1 MIKMKHRVKKFQFK
15 KGKDATR
22 STLRKLAL
30 NLIRKGRLETNL
42 KKAKALRSFIDR
54 LVYKA
59 KEKSGANKNVLLKQL
74 SDKKAVNKLF
84 AEVGP
89 IFKKRTGGF
98 VRIIRT
104 GSRFG
109 DGSEMARVEWTK
121 PVIEVK
127 SEKSKVKSTTKK
139 LKADKG
145 ETKDKKGK
153 VDKQAEKKD
162 KET

>member
-1 MIKMKHRVKKFQFK
+1 MKHRVKKFQFK

-30 NLIRKGRLETNL
+30 NLIRKGRIETNL

-127 SEKSKVKSTTKK
+127 STTKK